1 MPVTPNILAA
11 VETCSGVVMQKSPVR
26 TERSVVGGK
35 TAGHGRSFAKDIAE
49 LALFLDMTEPAGP
62 AGHLEAATG
71 EVANDRQI
79 PGTTLKR
86 CASEARALIEFAHDS
101 GAIDRIERRA
111 DGSEWDLR
119 QQLSAWLDETSLP
132 AVLKRRALRLNR
144 SRGGRPPTKTRTLRA
159 VEELVEF
166 ARAGRP
172 GALDELRSIR
182 ALIGNA

>member
-1 MPVTPNILAA
+1 MEKSQTRGERA
-11 VETCSGVVMQKSPVR
+11 GVGVKA
-26 TERSVVGGK
+26 G
-35 TAGHGRSFAKDIAE
+35 GHGRSFAKDIAE
-49 LALFLDMTEPAGP
+49 LTLFLDMSESAGP
-62 AGHLEAATG
+62 GGHLEAATA
-71 EVANDRQI
+71 EIAHNRQI
-79 PGTTLKR
+79 PSTTLKR

-101 GAIDRIERRA
+101 GAVDRIARRA

-119 QQLSAWLDETSLP
+119 QDLSAWLDETSLP

-182 ALIGNA
+182 ALIGNS